1 MAPDGWDRIA
11 AWRDERTGETGDLWH
26 RALIDPGLLAVVGEV
41 RGLRVLE
48 IACGN
53 GYLSRRFARA
63 GARRV
68 VGIDRSGPTIDRANR
83 RERRDPTGA
92 RFARADA
99 SDLRRFPRGAFDLV
113 VANMGLMDIEDAAGA
128 VREARRLLPREGRFV
143 FSICHPCF
151 DTDDRS
157 MWVVERAMRP
167 NGSFGDTVWRK
178 VSGYRDEGKRLVPW
192 FVSPTRTAWTAA
204 YHRTLSTY
212 SRLLRDAGFTIRRME
227 EPTPEPEMLEQSPQ
241 GRYIAEIPLHLIVE
255 AVPDAVRRAASG
267 TTARTRRA
275 GGRRSGSPGRSRR
288 SGSARRGSTPGS

>member
-1 MAPDGWDRIA
+1 MAPGGWDRIA
-11 AWRDERTGETGDLWH
+11 AWRDDRTGETGDLWH
-26 RALIDPGLLAVVGEV
+26 RALIDPGLLSVVGAV

-53 GYLSRRFARA
+53 GYLTRRFARD
-63 GARRV
+63 GARRA
-68 VGIDRSGPTIDRANR
+68 VGIDRSGPSIERAVR
-83 RERRDPTGA
+83 RERRVPTGA

-99 SDLRRFPRGAFDLV
+99 SDLRRFRGRSFDLV
-113 VANMGLMDIEDAAGA
+113 VANMALMDIEDAAGA
-128 VREARRLLPREGRFV
+128 VREARRVLARDGRFV

-151 DTDDRS
+151 DTDERS

-178 VSGYRDEGKRLVPW
+178 VSGYRDERKSSVPW
-192 FVSPTRTAWTAA
+192 FVSPTRTAWTTA

-212 SRLLRDAGFTIRRME
+212 SRLLRDAGFAIRRME
-227 EPTPEPEMLEQSPQ
+227 EPTPGPELLEQSPQ

-267 TTARTRRA
+267 TTARTRRGA
-275 GGRRSGSPGRSRR
+275 GRRSGSPGRRR
-288 SGSARRGSTPGS
+288 RTGSGRRGSIPGS